1 MNVQQLFDIA
11 EQSDIYVDTDMQM
24 VVPSVSC
31 DIGDLR
37 HIGFR
42 KGLNNREMLV
52 CFAHELGHHKR
63 GAFYQIEAPCFTRG
77 QCEYKADKWAVHKL
91 IPIRSLYAA
100 FKKGCTEAWQ
110 LAEYF
115 DVTEEFVQKTIE
127 IYKQEG
133 KLPA

>member
-1 MNVQQLFDIA
+1 MNVQRLYDIA
-11 EQSDIYVDTDMQM
+11 EKYDIMVDTREIPM
-24 VVPSVSC
+24 PSMALELYG
-31 DIGDLR
+31 IKAIALHKDLSSNQER
-37 HIGFR
+37 
-42 KGLNNREMLV
+42 V
-52 CFAHELGHHKR
+52 CLAHELGHHVK
-63 GAFYQIEAPCFTRG
+63 GALYRKETPIFTRG

-100 FKKGCTEAWQ
+100 FKKGCTEVWQ